1 LRPGKAI
8 VQDQSDSNLL
18 NGEIMSEG
26 PQDFPPIGQPPEP
39 SPLPRS
45 LVATVRAYFFTGL
58 LVAGPLAITAYIVW
72 YLIALT
78 DAWVRPLIPEAYN
91 PETYLRFTIP
101 GFGLIAAFF
110 IVTLLGFLT
119 ANLVGRALV
128 TFGERVL
135 QGMPFVR
142 SVYNALKQIFETVFK
157 QGGTSFRRVGLIE
170 WPGPGLWSLCLI
182 ADGTA
187 GRLASSLPDGKYL
200 NIFVPCSPN
209 PTTGYFVM
217 MREDLVKEV
226 DISPDEVFKI
236 IMSMGII
243 QPGVRSALEK
253 PGRKA

>member
-1 LRPGKAI
+1 MNEA
-8 VQDQSDSNLL
+8 
-18 NGEIMSEG
+18 
-26 PQDFPPIGQPPEP
+26 PQDFPSLGQPPEP
-39 SPLPRS
+39 APLPRS
-45 LVATVRAYFFTGL
+45 FAATLRAYFFTGL

-72 YLIALT
+72 YLIAMT
-78 DAWVRPLIPEAYN
+78 DAWIRPLIPEAYN

-101 GFGLIAAFF
+101 GLGIIAAFL

-142 SVYNALKQIFETVFK
+142 GVYSAIKQIFETIFK

-182 ADGTA
+182 ADTTA
-187 GRLASSLPDGKYL
+187 GRLAASLPDGRYL
-200 NIFVPCSPN
+200 NVFVPCSPN
-209 PTTGYFVM
+209 PTTGYFVV

-226 DISPDEVFKI
+226 DISPDEVFKV

-243 QPGVRSALEK
+243 QPGTRAALEK
-253 PGRKA
+253 VAPKT

>member
-1 LRPGKAI
+1 
-8 VQDQSDSNLL
+8 
-18 NGEIMSEG
+18 MSED
-26 PQDFPPIGQPPEP
+26 PTQLPPIGQPPQ
-39 SPLPRS
+39 PLPRS
-45 LVATVRAYFFTGL
+45 LGATLRAYFFTGL

-78 DAWVRPLIPEAYN
+78 DAWVRPLVPEAYN

-101 GFGLIAAFF
+101 GFGLIAAF
-110 IVTLLGFLT
+110 IAITLLGFLT

-142 SVYNALKQIFETVFK
+142 SVYNAIKQIFETVFK
-157 QGGTSFRRVGLIE
+157 KDGTSFRRVGLIE

-182 ADGTA
+182 ADTTA

-200 NIFVPCSPN
+200 NVFVPCSPN
-209 PTTGYFVM
+209 PTTGYFVV
-217 MREDLVKEV
+217 MREDRVKEV
-226 DISPDEVFKI
+226 DISPDEVFKV

-243 QPGVRSALEK
+243 QPAGPRAVPKLA
-253 PGRKA
+253 RKD

>member
-1 LRPGKAI
+1 
-8 VQDQSDSNLL
+8 
-18 NGEIMSEG
+18 MSEEM
-26 PQDFPPIGQPPEP
+26 PELPPFGQPPAP
-39 SPLPRS
+39 AHLRRS
-45 LVATVRAYFFTGL
+45 FGATVRAYFFTGL

-101 GFGLIAAFF
+101 GFGLIAAF
-110 IVTLLGFLT
+110 IGITVLGFLT
-119 ANLVGRALV
+119 ANLVGRALI

-182 ADGTA
+182 AENTT
-187 GRLASSLPDGKYL
+187 GRLAASLPPGNYL
-200 NIFVPCSPN
+200 NVFVPCSPN
-209 PTTGYFVM
+209 PTTGYFVVM
-217 MREDLVKEV
+217 HEDRVKEV
-226 DISPDEVFKI
+226 DISPDEVFKV

-243 QPGVRSALEK
+243 QPGTIAARKPLRGSAQKNARTDGDESPPV
-253 PGRKA
+253 PGL